1 MLKLLLNEVLQPLV
15 FPLYCVS
22 FWTLVGLLLWSIWKA
37 TRDGVARLRR
47 MHQIPCDRCVF
58 FTNNHH
64 LKCTVHPSK
73 AMSEEAIGCRDFQPH
88 EDATSTP
95 KRCSQTSARSRIPD
109 KRTKNKFPFF
119 TS

>member
-64 LKCTVHPSK
+64 L
-73 AMSEEAIGCRDFQPH
+73 I
-88 EDATSTP
+88 
-95 KRCSQTSARSRIPD
+95 
-109 KRTKNKFPFF
+109 PFF
-119 TS
+119 